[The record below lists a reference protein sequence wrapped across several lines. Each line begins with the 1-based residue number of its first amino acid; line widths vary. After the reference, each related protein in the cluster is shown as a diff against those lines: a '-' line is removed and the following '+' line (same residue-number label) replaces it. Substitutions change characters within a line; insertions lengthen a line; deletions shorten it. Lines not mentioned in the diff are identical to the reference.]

1 MALPYKAYGLIVASI
16 RRHGRRSIMRAP
28 SKKRWTIVIA
38 AAAGFALVGSQVATA
53 GGASPQPA
61 DVFEFDGGAVVG
73 HASLTRGQNGVK
85 LKVTTQVS
93 GQLDNFGDL
102 LGVDW
107 TTGDASTVWFVVF
120 NNPDECDDGC
130 GEDEVLKAAGE
141 LEDPGNNA
149 AGVGVHFGNGHV
161 AGGEGFHSAARLKE
175 GDMSGLLFG
184 MGLKDAMTAEVH
196 AVLRSHGPADELTGQ
211 QLSAALHSV
220 DGGCEVNIC
229 GDAQA
234 AIFKP

>member
-1 MALPYKAYGLIVASI
+1 
-16 RRHGRRSIMRAP
+16 MRAL
-28 SKKRWTIVIA
+28 SKKRWTVVMA
-38 AAAGFALVGSQVATA
+38 AAAGLALVGSQVATA
-53 GGASPQPA
+53 GGSIRQDS

-73 HASLTRGQNGVK
+73 DASLTRSGNGVK
-85 LKVTTQVS
+85 LKVATEVS
-93 GQLDNFGDL
+93 GQLDDFGTL

-107 TTGDASTVWFVVF
+107 TTGDATTMWFVVF
-120 NNPDECDDGC
+120 NYPDECDNGC
-130 GEDEVLKAAGE
+130 GEDEVLGAAMGG
-141 LEDPGNNA
+141 PNA

-161 AGGEGFHSAARLKE
+161 AGGEGFNSAARLKE
-175 GDMSGLLFG
+175 GDMTGVLFG

-211 QLSAALHSV
+211 QLSTALHSV
-220 DGGCEVNIC
+220 AGGCEVNTC